1 MDWLKLSNSKSTKNI
16 LNERLLLFTLLFLSY
31 FQVNC
36 QTWTSEELQK
46 ANTAIN
52 IPSITTEEKE
62 VIKYI
67 NLARLYPQKFCTI
80 EVLNYLGPSNRSD
93 YLKTSPYKQS
103 LIVELQNRNPVNP
116 LYFDESMYLLA
127 LCFAKESSELGIVGH
142 DRISCT
148 EGYSA
153 ECCSYGHNEGKY
165 ITLSLLIDHNVPS
178 LGHRINCLNASYDKV
193 GASIQTHKTYGNCC
207 VVDFKTKS
215 REYANSQNKTNNSTQ
230 YNYPTNN
237 NQNQNQTIYYY
248 PSPIVPVYNT
258 QTKYNKLFTLK
269 IGSSALLLVDDFS
282 RLNSSFSNQLSY
294 QINTLFGVNLGKS
307 KKNTTLGL
315 FGNYGKYNINNT
327 TILNNNLFNSTNH
340 FLEIEGGFLIKEF
353 FRISGGVGYSDVNSF
368 NLSTYNYSSIST
380 GFSFGPKWLK
390 FDLMNTF
397 IIPKNNQKVIY
408 RPSVGISI
416 VINFWKKNSVSF

>member
-1 MDWLKLSNSKSTKNI
+1 MKRI
-16 LNERLLLFTLLFLSY
+16 ILFTLLFLNY
-31 FQVNC
+31 FLVNC

-215 REYANSQNKTNNSTQ
+215 REYTSYQNNQIKYNNPTQ
-230 YNYPTNN
+230 QNPTQNNYPSNN
-237 NQNQNQTIYYY
+237 NQNTYYN
-248 PSPIVPVYNT
+248 PSSIVPVYNT
-258 QTKYNKLFTLK
+258 KIKYNKLFSLK
-269 IGSSALLLVDDFS
+269 IGSSALLLVDDFT
-282 RLNSSFSNQLSY
+282 RLNSTFSNQLSY
-294 QINTLFGVNLGKS
+294 QINSMFGVNLGKS

-315 FGNYGKYNINNT
+315 FGSYGKYNINNT
-327 TILNNNLFNSTNH
+327 TIINNNLFSSTNH

-353 FRISGGVGYSDVNSF
+353 LRISGGVGYSDVNSINF
-368 NLSTYNYSSIST
+368 SDYNYSSIST

-390 FDLMNTF
+390 FDLLNTF
-397 IIPKNNQKVIY
+397 IIPKDNQKVIY

-416 VINFWKKNSVSF
+416 VINFWKKYSTPS